1 MYGVK
6 MKQKY
11 LLLILL
17 LLIIGCANIQDEEY
31 VVLEV
36 KDIYLEYDDEGKIK
50 CATSEGGDKVCIND
64 SG

>member
-1 MYGVK
+1 

-17 LLIIGCANIQDEEY
+17 LLIIGCANIQEDEY
-31 VVLEV
+31 VAVEV
-36 KDIYLEYDDEGKIK
+36 KDLYLEYDEEGKIK
-50 CATSEGGDKVCIND
+50 CATSEDGDKICINN